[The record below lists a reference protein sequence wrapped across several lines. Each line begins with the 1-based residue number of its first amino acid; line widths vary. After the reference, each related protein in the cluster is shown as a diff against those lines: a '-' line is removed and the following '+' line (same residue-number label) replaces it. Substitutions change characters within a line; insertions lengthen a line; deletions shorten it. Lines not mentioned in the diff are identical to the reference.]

1 MKKKLLATALI
12 VHILTTYTMTT
23 FKCLDETIKYTN
35 RRKPTKAHETQL
47 NLEIPLNLY
56 SITLQ
61 LLILQL
67 KEQPSQ
73 KEWILTSHKH
83 EEPQLKEKLKAADL
97 EDLPKDLFN

>member
-1 MKKKLLATALI
+1 MKKTLLATATI

-23 FKCLDETIKYTN
+23 FKCHDATVSYST
-35 RRKPTKAHETQL
+35 RKTSTKAPEAPL

-67 KEQPSQ
+67 KEHPSQ
-73 KEWILTSHKH
+73 KAVILTSHKH
-83 EEPQLKEKLKAADL
+83 EEPQLEEKLKAARL